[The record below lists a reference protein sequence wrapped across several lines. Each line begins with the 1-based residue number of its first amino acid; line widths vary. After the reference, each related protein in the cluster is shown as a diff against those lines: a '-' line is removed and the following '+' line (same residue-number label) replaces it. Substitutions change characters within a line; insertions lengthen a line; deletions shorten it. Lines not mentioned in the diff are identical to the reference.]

1 MAKNFSKTKIAEH
14 NDPIIND
21 TITDNGIQFRKLR
34 HKTRLSF
41 LPQKKRETTTTT
53 ITTTVAKFFANYG
66 IINAKHLK
74 TKFLLQ
80 IPFCLY

>member
-1 MAKNFSKTKIAEH
+1 MTN
-14 NDPIIND
+14 ND
-21 TITDNGIQFRKLR
+21 IQFRKLH

-53 ITTTVAKFFANYG
+53 TTITTTVAKLFANYG

>member
-1 MAKNFSKTKIAEH
+1 M
-14 NDPIIND
+14 
-21 TITDNGIQFRKLR
+21 TDNDIQFRKLH

-41 LPQKKRETTTTT
+41 LLKKKKQETTT
-53 ITTTVAKFFANYG
+53 ITTTVAELFANYG

-74 TKFLLQ
+74 TNFLLQ